1 MELLDHNAEGV
12 VIQLDERE
20 LEVLLALEQQGRLA
34 TNHQEPTG
42 QALEELLRTAAALV
56 KRAQHREMRDGRL
69 H

>member
-1 MELLDHNAEGV
+1 MELIDHNAEGV

-42 QALEELLRTAAALV
+42 HALDELLRTAAALV
-56 KRAQHREMRDGRL
+56 KQAQRSTAGRGRAY
-69 H
+69 